1 MLFGIGYQL
10 GVFRLGGAGRYG
22 AIGVIV
28 GFVTID
34 FTSVV
39 VGIDGF

>member
-10 GVFRLGGAGRYG
+10 GVFLLGAAGRYG
-22 AIGVIV
+22 AIGVIA
-28 GFVTID
+28 GFVTSDLTI
-34 FTSVV
+34 VV